1 MIDIIAVIILTI
13 TGFITFV
20 TWVAW
25 FYTLIFYGDK
35 FIKFVM
41 KKEIYDNPIS
51 HSFFVIAGCLIGLLT
66 FYRYLYKDT
75 IGLTGFFLDILY
87 MPPELVD
94 KLILLIDQW
103 AKNL

>member
-1 MIDIIAVIILTI
+1 MEDMLMVLILII
-13 TGFITFV
+13 TGLISFAV
-20 TWVAW
+20 WVAW

-35 FIKFVM
+35 FIKFVL

-51 HSFFVIAGCLIGLLT
+51 HSFFGIAGCLIGLLT
-66 FYRYLYKDT
+66 FYRYLFKDT